1 MIAAKVQ
8 NDNDAVAEWGRR
20 RRVWEKGSKYEA
32 TGERQEEEVVVDE
45 VGEEEA
51 GYDDDNA

>member
-8 NDNDAVAEWGRR
+8 NNNDAVAEWGRR

-51 GYDDDNA
+51 GHDDDNA